1 MSLYAFGKALMRCYC
16 KLFYRVT
23 VKGLEHMPQQGGFI
37 VCSNHRS
44 NMDPVFLGV
53 YTKPEISYMAKAE
66 LLRIPLVGGLLRRL
80 HAFPVERGKGDTGA
94 LDTAVQVVQEGKYAL
109 GIFPEGHRS
118 KDGAPLRPK
127 SGVAIIANRTG
138 ADLLPVGIH
147 IDGELRLFG
156 RVEITYGPMI
166 RQQELGFTG
175 EASPRE
181 IKAASR
187 MIMERISALA
197 GVPEVNH
204 AD

>member
-1 MSLYAFGKALMRCYC
+1 MTLYAFGKVLVRWYC

-37 VCSNHRS
+37 LCSNHRS

-66 LLRIPLVGGLLRRL
+66 LLRIPLLGPILRRL
-80 HAFPVERGKGDTGA
+80 HVFPVERGKGDTGA
-94 LDTAVQVVQEGKYAL
+94 LDTAVEVIRQGRYAL

-118 KDGAPLRPK
+118 KDGVPLRPK

-166 RQQELGFTG
+166 RYEELGFTG
-175 EASPRE
+175 EASPHQ
-181 IKAASR
+181 IKYASR
-187 MIMERISALA
+187 MIMERIAALA
-197 GVPEVNH
+197 GVPGGGH